1 MSAYAQLP
9 SGILAPTQIAHSVMH
24 DMLFGNHGAYRSAQ
38 AGNKNLAG
46 WATSHGSADA
56 DTLADLPTLR
66 RQSSDLIR
74 NDALPAGI
82 IASNVTAV
90 VGTGVVPQSRID
102 HEFLGISEE
111 QAAAWQRRAE
121 RIFAQVAD
129 KAHWDAENKLTFY
142 QQQAIVQRSRKERG
156 DAFALRRFIKRS
168 RKLLGVSVQLVE
180 ADRVDTPSDKATDTS
195 IRSGIRM
202 DGDGAPLGYFV
213 AQKHPGEKVNLTARE
228 DFTEIPAFDQNGDP
242 LVLAVIE
249 RLRPGQT
256 RGVPYLAPVIEIFK
270 QLCRYTEAEITA
282 AVISGMLAMVVTSP
296 APVGPLGPGIPSTGI
311 PGMVGKQIGVKG
323 SQIQRL
329 QSGMILDLA
338 PGEDIKVVDSTRP
351 NTAFDPFVMSVLR
364 QIGAALEIPFE
375 VLIKHFQSS
384 YSAARAAL
392 IDAWRFWLKERQFL
406 VDTFC
411 QPCWEWAIS
420 EAVATGLLDAPGF
433 FDDLLIRQAWLGTE
447 WIGQAMPSI
456 DPVKDAEAATRWN
469 ALNVLPL
476 QTISAQQGRDF
487 ERDFNQIVREKRLLD
502 GAGLQRPGDVPPA
515 ADAPPDPGVANPPP
529 QP

>member
-1 MSAYAQLP
+1 MSQYAQLP
-9 SGILAPTQIAHSVMH
+9 SGIIAPTQLAQSVMSS
-24 DMLFGNHGAYRSAQ
+24 MLFGNHGAYRTASSS
-38 AGNKNLAG
+38 NKNIAG
-46 WATSHGSADA
+46 WVTSDGSADT

-82 IASNVTAV
+82 ISSNVTAV

-102 HEFLGISEE
+102 YEFLGITEA
-111 QAAAWQRRAE
+111 QAEAFQRKAE
-121 RIFAQVAD
+121 RIFAQTAE
-129 KAHWDAENKLTFY
+129 KPHWDAEHKLTFY
-142 QQQAIVQRSRKERG
+142 QQQAVVQRSRKERG
-156 DAFALRRFIKRS
+156 DVFALRRFIKRN
-168 RKLLGVSVQLVE
+168 RKLLGVAVQLIE

-195 IRSGIRM
+195 IRSGIKM
-202 DGDGAPLGYFV
+202 DADGAPLSYFV
-213 AQKHPGEKVNLTARE
+213 AQRHPGEQQALTAQQ

-296 APVGPLGPGIPSTGI
+296 APVGPLGPGIP
-311 PGMVGKQIGVKG
+311 GMVGSKQMTPQGGKL
-323 SQIQRL
+323 QRL

-338 PGEDIKVVDSTRP
+338 PGEDIKVVDGNRP

-375 VLIKHFQSS
+375 VLVKHFQSS

-411 QPCWEWAIS
+411 QPCWEWVIT

-433 FDDLLIRQAWLGTE
+433 FDDLLVRQAWLSAE
-447 WIGQAMPSI
+447 WIGQTMPSI

-469 ALNVLPL
+469 ALNIKPL
-476 QTISAQQGRDF
+476 KTIAAEQGADWDRDLKQLTRERKQLAAADLNRPQDPPPPADPAQQGD
-487 ERDFNQIVREKRLLD
+487 NQAPAD
-502 GAGLQRPGDVPPA
+502 GGNQ
-515 ADAPPDPGVANPPP
+515 
-529 QP
+529 